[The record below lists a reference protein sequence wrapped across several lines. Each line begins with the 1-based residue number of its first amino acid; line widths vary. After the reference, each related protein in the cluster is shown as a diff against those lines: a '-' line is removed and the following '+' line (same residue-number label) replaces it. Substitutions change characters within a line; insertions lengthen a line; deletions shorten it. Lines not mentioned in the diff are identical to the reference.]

1 MIMPALTAPQESKS
15 MPSNQAIGP
24 RKGDSK
30 VALLLLAL
38 ALISLLP
45 TLGIT
50 RIIDPSD
57 GFFAE
62 SGRELFES
70 GNFIVPTLNYAP
82 YNDKPILTHWL
93 VALSYAIFGVSEFSS
108 RLPSALCASALCVVT
123 FLFMRRFANLRT
135 AWFSSLLLLSSYLFS
150 ICARVSLTDMPLSLF
165 LNISL
170 FSFFSYLRE
179 GSKKF
184 LLAGWTALG
193 LALLTKGP
201 IAFLIVFG
209 AFLIFFTA
217 KEKNIRPASA
227 IKNLLH
233 FSSVKGCMIAAAI
246 ALPWYIAVGIATNG
260 AYLRDF
266 FLVQN
271 FQRAAGTIP
280 NNHAQPPWF
289 YLPIIAIT
297 FFPWSAYAAFSVSV
311 FKRWWKKRT
320 FERNRY
326 QLILFCASIC
336 FTVFSGFSVL
346 TGKLPTYMLPLYPS
360 AAIITAM
367 TFDLALR
374 LKSPKFLIG
383 GSVLSTAVS
392 LSVIPK
398 LIHDLHAETT
408 VEKLS
413 VVLIFSTYAAV
424 FAFFA
429 ISVWKRKFVKQ
440 ATHTLIP
447 ACAALSAV
455 LIPFLFVQFYNYHQR
470 DYAALLDLAI
480 SRKPESISEVWC
492 SNPSASFYAR
502 KRVANLQSFYDYAA
516 TLAFPGEHIVLYQ
529 KNYEKFVS
537 RAPVCKLLAERG
549 EWRLASVADPQQS
562 LLNEHFC
569 VQTANQRH
577 QK

>member
-1 MIMPALTAPQESKS
+1 
-15 MPSNQAIGP
+15 MPSKQANDP
-24 RKGDSK
+24 RKSDK
-30 VALLLLAL
+30 KAALLVLAL

-62 SGRELFES
+62 SARELFES

-108 RLPSALCASALCVVT
+108 RLPSALCASALCVAT
-123 FLFMRRFANLRT
+123 FIFARRFTNLRT
-135 AWFSSLLLLSSYLFS
+135 AWFSSLILLSSYLFS
-150 ICARVSLTDMPLSLF
+150 ILARVSLTDMPLSLF

-170 FSFFSYLRE
+170 FSFFAYWR
-179 GSKKF
+179 GSTKNF
-184 LLAGWTALG
+184 LLAGWTAMG

-201 IAFLIVFG
+201 IALLIVFG
-209 AFLIFFTA
+209 AFFIFFTA
-217 KEKNIRPASA
+217 KEKGFRPATA
-227 IKNLLH
+227 FKNLGRFNSL
-233 FSSVKGCMIAAAI
+233 KGYLIAAAI

-260 AYLRDF
+260 TYLKEF

-289 YLPIIAIT
+289 YLPIIAVT
-297 FFPWSAYAAFSVSV
+297 LFPWSAYAAFSVSL
-311 FKRWWKKRT
+311 FKRWWKQRSLVT
-320 FERNRY
+320 HRY

-360 AAIITAM
+360 AAIITALI
-367 TFDLALR
+367 FDTALR
-374 LKSPKFLIG
+374 LESPKFLIG
-383 GSVLSTAVS
+383 GSVLSAVVS
-392 LSVIPK
+392 LAVIPK
-398 LIHDLHAETT
+398 LIHDLHADTAFG
-408 VEKLS
+408 KLT

-424 FAFFA
+424 FGIFA
-429 ISVWKRKFVKQ
+429 LSLWKKRFVKQ
-440 ATHTLIP
+440 AAHTLIP

-529 KNYEKFVS
+529 KNFEKFVS
-537 RAPVCKLLAERG
+537 RAPIVKLLAERG

-569 VQTANQRH
+569 VQSASQRNS
-577 QK
+577 K